1 MSAAAYPWTD
11 GHQRLAR
18 VLRWTAEGS
27 AVQPGGADVRGR
39 TPVAAVGSN
48 ASPAVLARKLSALPE
63 GWVAL
68 EPGELRGVQV
78 GHSAHVSAGGYVPA
92 APYRGSGTAAV
103 VVGWFDDR
111 QLALLDATEPNY
123 VRRRLEGGVEVYVS
137 RWGVVALDGRPV
149 PLMGQAELLDLLR
162 PPALA
167 HGSLDDPAVA
177 ASVSAW
183 LRETCALPSGL
194 PV

>member
-1 MSAAAYPWTD
+1 
-11 GHQRLAR
+11 
-18 VLRWTAEGS
+18 
-27 AVQPGGADVRGR
+27 
-39 TPVAAVGSN
+39 VAAVGSN
-48 ASPAVLARKLSALPE
+48 ASPAVLARKLSSLRE

-68 EPGELRGVQV
+68 EPADLAGVQV

-92 APYRGSGTAAV
+92 APYRWPGTAAV

-123 VRRRLEGGVEVYVS
+123 VRRRLELGVEVYVS
-137 RWGVVALDGRPV
+137 RWGVVALEGRPV
-149 PLMGQAELLDLLR
+149 PLMGQAELLHLLR

-183 LRETCALPSGL
+183 LRETCAAPAGL